1 MTAAT
6 TSLSIRTADASDGGA
21 AGGRCRLANQ
31 VGMTFSEVATSLV
44 LLSCI
49 LAIIGPVF
57 SQLLG
62 IYHLRG
68 ATQEVFAELQ
78 RARLAAVMENHR
90 YRLLV
95 IDGTGTYEVHD
106 DKNNNG
112 VDDGGEVTTRGVD
125 IENPGVVLSG
135 DEAGVTFLPN
145 GTALTYG
152 TITISHGNGR
162 TKSVV
167 VSSGGR
173 IRTQ

>member
-6 TSLSIRTADASDGGA
+6 KSLSLRESSLAGGA
-21 AGGRCRLANQ
+21 AARGRSRLTNQ
-31 VGMTFSEVATSLV
+31 VGMTLAEVATSLV
-44 LLSCI
+44 LLAGI
-49 LAIIGPVF
+49 LSIMGPVF

-68 ATQEVFAELQ
+68 ATQEIFAELQ
-78 RARLAAVMENHR
+78 RTRLAAVMENHR
-90 YRLLV
+90 YRLSV
-95 IDGTGTYEVHD
+95 IEGTGTYEIHD

-112 VDDGGEVTTRGVD
+112 TEEGGEVTTRGVD
-125 IENPGVVLSG
+125 IENPGAVLSG
-135 DEAGVTFLPN
+135 DEIGVTFLPN

-152 TITISHGNGR
+152 HITISHGNGH

>member
-1 MTAAT
+1 MAAAGAAAT
-6 TSLSIRTADASDGGA
+6 ARP
-21 AGGRCRLANQ
+21 RLTNQ
-31 VGMTFSEVATSLV
+31 VGTTFTEVATSLV
-44 LLSCI
+44 LLAGI
-49 LAIIGPVF
+49 LSIMGPVF

-68 ATQEVFAELQ
+68 ATQEIFAELQ

-90 YRLLV
+90 YRLSV
-95 IDGTGTYEVHD
+95 IEGTGVYEIHD

-112 VDDGGEVTTRGVD
+112 TEDAGEVTTRSAD

-135 DEAGVTFLPN
+135 DAIGVTFLPN

-152 TITISHGNGR
+152 DITISHGNGR
-162 TKSVV
+162 TRSVV